1 MCPAPASRS
10 RQSLQRRHIEAL
22 VAVADHESVHRAARE
37 LRTTQPAVS
46 RLLADAEKILGARL
60 FERSVKGS
68 QPTAHGTALLDH
80 ARFVLRSIERLDDL
94 LDAHGPPIRLGCIPR
109 AMHMLM
115 PHLLN
120 RLNSHTQAAA
130 RRRSES
136 QPGGPGTALGEAP
149 RRPAYRLNVIEDDS
163 VSLYQRLERG
173 ALDFAIMR
181 HVSDTEGIGADYV
194 AEHLYGERPRIV
206 CSASNRALP
215 TTTVSLARL
224 IDCGWVL
231 PARDSTSRRVLERFW
246 SEQGLPA
253 ITPIIETRT
262 FESNLALVAN
272 TPFVSIV
279 PESIARRYA
288 ALGML
293 RLISV
298 RPALPPSAVMLV
310 SHRIAREDPVLT
322 RFCEHVRAAVR
333 HSRGGS
339 R

>member
-1 MCPAPASRS
+1 MCPAPPPRS
-10 RQSLQRRHIEAL
+10 RQPLQRRHIETL

-37 LRTTQPAVS
+37 LKMTQPAVS
-46 RLLADAEKILGARL
+46 RLLAEAEKLLGTRL
-60 FERSVKGS
+60 FERSVRGS

-80 ARFVLRSIERLDDL
+80 ARFVLHSMERLDDL
-94 LDAHGPPIRLGCIPR
+94 LDTHGPPIRLGCIPR
-109 AMHMLM
+109 AMHVLM
-115 PHLLN
+115 PHVLN
-120 RLNSHTQAAA
+120 RLNSHAQ
-130 RRRSES
+130 
-136 QPGGPGTALGEAP
+136 
-149 RRPAYRLNVIEDDS
+149 PAYRLNVIEDDS
-163 VSLYQRLERG
+163 VSLYQQLERG

-181 HVSDTEGIGADYV
+181 HVSDIEGIGADFV
-194 AEHLYGERPRIV
+194 AEHLYDERPRIV

-231 PARDSTSRRVLERFW
+231 PARGSTSRRVLERFW

-310 SHRIAREDPVLT
+310 SHRIAREDPVLAGF
-322 RFCEHVRAAVR
+322 REYVRAAVR
-333 HSRGGS
+333 RSRGGS